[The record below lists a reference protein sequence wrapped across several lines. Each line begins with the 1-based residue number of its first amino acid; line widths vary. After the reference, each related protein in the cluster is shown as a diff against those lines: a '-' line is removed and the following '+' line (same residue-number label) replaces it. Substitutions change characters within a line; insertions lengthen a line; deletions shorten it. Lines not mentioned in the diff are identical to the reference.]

1 MKKNNK
7 FLIAILISLQL
18 LGATELTVNELVK
31 KMQAQRET
39 IQSYTA
45 DIFNTVEG
53 SLIQGKKVERG
64 RIIFQA
70 PDKIRSETSDPFQL
84 TLTVSDK
91 TYLIDKSG
99 KATEIEKEK
108 SSLDKQFSDPLTL
121 LNKFNFVITESDA
134 ETIKLVGLPKSNSEK
149 DYLSSR
155 YFSKIVFYI
164 DAQKYLTKEIRLHD
178 RKGAEL
184 ADILTDY
191 QEISGTNFPI
201 KTITKLSFG
210 NSLLRITTS
219 YQNVILNQELDPE
232 LFVLEKITAALKMS
246 GASQ

>member
-1 MKKNNK
+1 MKKNSK

-18 LGATELTVNELVK
+18 LGATELTVKELVK
-31 KMQAQRET
+31 KMQSQRET
-39 IQSYTA
+39 IHSYTA
-45 DIFNTVEG
+45 DILNTVEG

-64 RIIFQA
+64 RIIFQE
-70 PDKIRSETSDPFQL
+70 PDTIRSETIDPFQL
-84 TLTVSDK
+84 TLTVSGK

-99 KATEIEKEK
+99 KSTEIEKEK
-108 SSLDKQFSDPLTL
+108 SSLDKQFSDPLAL
-121 LNKFNFVITESDA
+121 LNKFNFVITESDT

-164 DAQKYLTKEIRLHD
+164 DARKYLTKEIRLHD

-191 QEISGTNFPI
+191 QEISGINFPI

-210 NSLLRITTS
+210 KSLLRITTS
-219 YQNVILNQELDPE
+219 YQNIILNQELDPE
-232 LFVLEKITAALKMS
+232 LFALEKITAALKMS